1 VSCDTLITQVQSF
14 VVAIVIVALSLTLLG
29 PRIAHPT
36 KPTLILNETV
46 FLTEDDYER
55 QYNLTLNKGDQL
67 KIQVS
72 GNGQLV
78 NLKVI
83 EQSSPSHPLL
93 DEEAQTFYSFEWTV
107 LEGGSYIFT
116 LSADT
121 GAQAAITITK
131 T

>member
-1 VSCDTLITQVQSF
+1 MITQVQSF
-14 VVAIVIVALSLTLLG
+14 AIAIVIVAVSLTLLG

-36 KPTLILNETV
+36 TPTLILNETV
-46 FLTEDDYER
+46 FLTEDDYET

-72 GNGQLV
+72 GNGQIV
-78 NLKVI
+78 NLQVT
-83 EQSSPSHPLL
+83 EQNFPSHPLL

-107 LEGGSYIFT
+107 PEAGSYIFT
-116 LSADT
+116 VSADT
-121 GAQAAITITK
+121 GAQSVITITK

>member
-46 FLTEDDYER
+46 SLTEDDYGR

-78 NLKVI
+78 NLQVT

-107 LEGGSYIFT
+107 LEAGSYIFT

-121 GAQAAITITK
+121 GAQAAITVTK

>member
-1 VSCDTLITQVQSF
+1 VECDTLITQVQSY
-14 VVAIVIVALSLTLLG
+14 VVAIIIIAVSLTLLG
-29 PRIAHPT
+29 PSIAHPT
-36 KPTLILNETV
+36 APTLILNETV
-46 FLTEDDYER
+46 ILTEGDYER

-78 NLKVI
+78 NLI
-83 EQSSPSHPLL
+83 LREQSSPSHPLL
-93 DEEAQTFYSFEWTV
+93 DEEAQTYYSFEWTV
-107 LEGGSYIFT
+107 PEAGSYIFT

-121 GAQAAITITK
+121 GAKADIAITK

>member
-67 KIQVS
+67 KIQVT

-107 LEGGSYIFT
+107 LEDGSYIFT